1 MTHKQ
6 MYSMLNMQ
14 MFFFWNNK
22 SLSCT
27 IQQIVKWPFWTFLN
41 KMYSHPFPTHLGSS
55 LAYQKENDGNPQL
68 NIERI

>member
-27 IQQIVKWPFWTFLN
+27 IQQIVKWPFWT
-41 KMYSHPFPTHLGSS
+41 KCTRIPS
-55 LAYQKENDGNPQL
+55 LP
-68 NIERI
+68 I